1 MIATE
6 THEAAPET
14 GVARKRLLF
23 VDDEPNFLN
32 GIRRMLRSH
41 RDAWDMEFVNSVD
54 EAVSLTENAE
64 FDAVISDV
72 NMPLKNGLDLLG
84 ILRDRDNTRN
94 VPIIILTGNAE
105 ADLKR
110 RALDLGATD
119 LLNKPVGQEDL
130 IARIRSVLRLKAYQD
145 ELRDQNIILERR
157 VRERTADLERA
168 RRDIVCRLAK
178 AGEFRD
184 EETGDHV
191 IRVASC
197 SEALAKALGL
207 PAQDVDLI
215 LLTSPLHDLGKIGI
229 PDSILL
235 KNGPLTADERAVMQQ
250 HCEIGASIL
259 TAQPK
264 GMTRFLADASG
275 TFGAAMPDSTDAL
288 RETAATIMLTHH
300 EKWDG
305 TGYPRGLRGDDIP
318 LYGQIVAVADVYDAL
333 RSARP
338 YKDAFSV
345 EDTIERMHAARGTHF
360 APKVYDAFATV
371 VDAFEDIRTRFAG

>member
-6 THEAAPET
+6 IREAAPEA

-32 GIRRMLRSH
+32 GIRRMLRMH
-41 RDAWDMEFVNSVD
+41 RDTWDMEFANSVD
-54 EAVSLTENAE
+54 EAVRLTENIE
-64 FDAVISDV
+64 FDAIISDV
-72 NMPLKNGLDLLG
+72 NMPLKNGLDLLV
-84 ILRDRDNTRN
+84 ILRDRDSTRN
-94 VPIIILTGNAE
+94 IPIIILTGNAE

-145 ELRDQNIILERR
+145 ELRDQNILLERR

-197 SEALAKALGL
+197 SEALARALGL
-207 PAQDVDLI
+207 PAQEVDLI

-235 KNGPLTADERAVMQQ
+235 KNGPLTVEERAVMQQ

-264 GMTRFLADASG
+264 GMARFLEDNSS
-275 TFGAAMPDSTDAL
+275 TTGALMSDNTDAL

-305 TGYPRGLRGDDIP
+305 TGYPRQLRGDDIP
-318 LYGQIVAVADVYDAL
+318 ICGQIVSVADVYDAL

-338 YKDAFSV
+338 YKKALSV
-345 EDTIERMHAARGTHF
+345 EETVCHMRAARGTHF
-360 APKVYDAFATV
+360 APHVYDAFETI
-371 VDAFEDIRTRFAG
+371 VDSFENIRARFAG